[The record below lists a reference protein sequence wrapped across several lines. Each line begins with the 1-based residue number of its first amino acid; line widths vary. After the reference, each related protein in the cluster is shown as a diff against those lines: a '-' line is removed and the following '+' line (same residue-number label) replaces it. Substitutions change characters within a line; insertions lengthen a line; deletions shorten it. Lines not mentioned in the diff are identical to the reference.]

1 MSGKLRA
8 IGKNLVRLFPR
19 IAYPVLR
26 GPLRGARFVLGSLA
40 GEGGGA
46 SVYWNMVEVEQT
58 EALLNE
64 MQAGQIFY
72 DIGANVGYYTVLS
85 SRLAGFDGRVVAV
98 EPVMRNLIYLKK
110 HIELN
115 KASNVIV
122 FPVAC
127 SDKASIVSFV
137 EGDNCARGRIA
148 NLRQEREPSDRQ
160 ITYVPTLTVD
170 EIVEKTGLIP
180 QVMKIDVEGAELL
193 VLKGASK
200 LLMEGD
206 VKIFL
211 STHSEE
217 AKRGCQDLLAAWGYS
232 FVPFDRSNMSEYLC
246 KKDIKGMRKKP

>member
-1 MSGKLRA
+1 MSGKWRG
-8 IGKNLVRLFPR
+8 IGKVFVRVLPR
-19 IAYPVLR
+19 ISYPVLR

-64 MQAGQIFY
+64 MKAGQIFY

-85 SRLAGFDGRVVAV
+85 SRLAGVGGRVVAV
-98 EPVMRNLIYLKK
+98 EPVMRNLTYLNK
-110 HIELN
+110 HIGLN

-137 EGDNCARGRIA
+137 EGDNCAKGKIV
-148 NLRQEREPSDRQ
+148 NLQEEGELSDKQ

-170 EIVEKTGLIP
+170 EIVEKTGLVPHIL
-180 QVMKIDVEGAELL
+180 KIDVEGAELL

-217 AKRGCQDLLAAWGYS
+217 AKRGCQDLLAAEGYS
-232 FVPFDRSNMSEYLC
+232 FVPFDRENMSEYLC
-246 KKDIKGMRKKP
+246 KKGY